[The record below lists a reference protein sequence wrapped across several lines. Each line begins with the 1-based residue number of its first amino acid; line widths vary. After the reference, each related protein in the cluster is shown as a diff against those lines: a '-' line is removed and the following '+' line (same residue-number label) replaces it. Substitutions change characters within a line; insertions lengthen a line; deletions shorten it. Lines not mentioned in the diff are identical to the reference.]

1 MGTGCERNERR
12 KKQRKE
18 QQERSE
24 GTRRQ
29 LEQMIRDGSLT
40 K

>member
-1 MGTGCERNERR
+1 MGTGSERNERR

-18 QQERSE
+18 QRERAE
-24 GTRRQ
+24 RTRRY
-29 LEQMIRDGSLT
+29 LEQMIRDGNLT